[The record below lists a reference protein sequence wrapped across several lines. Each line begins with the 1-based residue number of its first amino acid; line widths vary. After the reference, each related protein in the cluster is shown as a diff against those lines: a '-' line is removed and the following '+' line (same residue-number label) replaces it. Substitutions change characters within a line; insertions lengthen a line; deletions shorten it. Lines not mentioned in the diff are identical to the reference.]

1 MYLTDHDGQV
11 LAELRA
17 LISSSL
23 QLIYQLR
30 FNHDPPCAKT
40 AFETL
45 HSCHTC
51 SKVANRASK
60 SQWLS

>member
-1 MYLTDHDGQV
+1 MMYLTDHDSQV
-11 LAELRA
+11 LAKLRA

-23 QLIYQLR
+23 QLIYQLY
-30 FNHDPPCAKT
+30 AYT

-45 HSCHTC
+45 HFCHTC